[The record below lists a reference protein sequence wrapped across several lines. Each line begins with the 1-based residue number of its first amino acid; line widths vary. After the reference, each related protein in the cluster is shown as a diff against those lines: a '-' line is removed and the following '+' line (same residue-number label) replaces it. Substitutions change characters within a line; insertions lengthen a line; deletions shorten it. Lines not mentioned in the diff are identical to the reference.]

1 MFSGGPV
8 TPSLIR
14 LPNCRREA
22 QPRMSFIIATDRNGN
37 RHEVEALIGR
47 SVMELLRADGLP
59 IEALC
64 GGQGAC
70 ATCHCYIDPAW
81 QSKLAPATQD
91 ELDLLGILDT
101 IRASSRLT
109 CQIPFS
115 DSLDGLTLTIAPE
128 G

>member
-1 MFSGGPV
+1 VPV
-8 TPSLIR
+8 IFT
-14 LPNCRREA
+14 
-22 QPRMSFIIATDRNGN
+22 TDRHGN
-37 RHEVEALIGR
+37 PHEVEASTGR

-81 QSKLAPATQD
+81 QSKLTPPTQD

-101 IRASSRLT
+101 VRESSRLT
-109 CQIPFS
+109 CQILYS